1 MGGGWQRGKEISPWA
16 MRPGLVVAREMRYQ
30 DSEVAEMRDDE
41 IRNQH
46 RGCGYQEKGN
56 VEVTLYFCKLDP

>member
-1 MGGGWQRGKEISPWA
+1 

-46 RGCGYQEKGN
+46 RGCGYQEKGS